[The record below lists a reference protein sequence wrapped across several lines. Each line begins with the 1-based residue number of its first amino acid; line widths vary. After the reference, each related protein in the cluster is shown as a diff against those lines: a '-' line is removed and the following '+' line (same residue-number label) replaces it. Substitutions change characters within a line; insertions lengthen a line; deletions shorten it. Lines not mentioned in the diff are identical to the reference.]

1 LKPAPAMGLM
11 QIIVELK
18 KMQSRAEAIR
28 LQGQRLGCVPTM
40 GALHEG
46 HLELMREAKR
56 RTGVVAASVFVNP
69 TQFAPAEDL
78 AKYPRDREGDLKKME
93 SAGVDIAFFPTAEA
107 MYPKGAQTW
116 VTVEEITQELE
127 GASRP
132 DHFRGVATVVL
143 KLFHLM
149 KPSLAVFG
157 QKDYQQ
163 LKVIERMVKDLDL
176 DIEIVP
182 HPTVREPDG
191 LAMSSRNRYLNPEER
206 KQATALIRAIQKA
219 QELVKQGE
227 RDPKRLVEEAKKII
241 AAEPLAKADYV
252 EVRDPETLKAIRRIE
267 RSARML
273 LAVRVGKTRLIDNAE
288 LIR

>member
-1 LKPAPAMGLM
+1 MEIISDINQM
-11 QIIVELK
+11 QV
-18 KMQSRAEAIR
+18 RAEAVR

-46 HLELMREAKR
+46 HLELMREAGR
-56 RTGVVAASVFVNP
+56 RADVTAASVFVNP
-69 TQFAPAEDL
+69 TQFAPTEDL

-107 MYPKGAQTW
+107 MYPAGAQTW

-132 DHFRGVATVVL
+132 NHFRGVTTVVL

-149 KPSLAVFG
+149 KPHLAVFG

-176 DIEIVP
+176 DVEIVA

-206 KQATALIRAIQKA
+206 KQATALIRAIQRA

-227 RDPKRLVEEAKKII
+227 RDPKRLVEAAMKII
-241 AAEPLAKADYV
+241 AVEPLAKADYV
-252 EVRDPETLKAIRRIE
+252 EVRDPETLKPIARIE
-267 RSARML
+267 KSARML
-273 LAVRVGKTRLIDNAE
+273 LAVRVGKTRLIDNAA
-288 LIR
+288 I

>member
-1 LKPAPAMGLM
+1 MGLM
-11 QIIVELK
+11 QIIVEIK
-18 KMQSRAEAIR
+18 EMQSRAETLRRA
-28 LQGQRLGCVPTM
+28 GKRLGCVPTM

-46 HLELMREAKR
+46 HLELMREAGR
-56 RTGVVAASVFVNP
+56 RTDAVAASVFVNP
-69 TQFAPAEDL
+69 TQFAPTEDL

-93 SAGVDIAFFPTAEA
+93 SAGVDIAFFPSAEA

-116 VTVEEITQELE
+116 VTVEEITKELE

-132 DHFRGVATVVL
+132 AHFRGVTTVVI

-149 KPSLAVFG
+149 KPHLAVFG

-176 DIEIVP
+176 DLEIVA

-191 LAMSSRNRYLNPEER
+191 LAMSSRNRCLDPEER
-206 KQATALIRAIQKA
+206 KQATALIRAIRRA

-227 RDPKRLVEEAKKII
+227 RDPKRLVAEAQKII
-241 AAEPLAKADYV
+241 AAEPLAKIDYIA
-252 EVRDPETLKAIRRIE
+252 VRDPETLKPISRIE
-267 RSARML
+267 AAARML
-273 LAVRVGKTRLIDNAE
+273 LAVRFGATRLIDNAE
-288 LIR
+288 LPA

>member
-1 LKPAPAMGLM
+1 MGLM

-18 KMQSRAEAIR
+18 EMQIRAEAIR

-46 HLELMREAKR
+46 HLELMREARR

-132 DHFRGVATVVL
+132 THFRGVTTVVL
-143 KLFHLM
+143 KLFHLL
-149 KPSLAVFG
+149 KPHLAVFG

-176 DIEIVP
+176 DLEIVP

-206 KQATALIRAIQKA
+206 KQATALIRAIQRA
-219 QELVKQGE
+219 QEMVKQGE

-252 EVRDPETLKAIRRIE
+252 EVRDPETLKPISRIE

-288 LIR
+288 LTM

>member
-1 LKPAPAMGLM
+1 MGLM
-11 QIIVELK
+11 QIIFELK
-18 KMQSRAEAIR
+18 EMQSRAEALR
-28 LQGQRLGCVPTM
+28 VAGKRLGCVPTM

-56 RTGVVAASVFVNP
+56 RADAVAASVFVNP
-69 TQFAPAEDL
+69 TQFAPTEDL
-78 AKYPRDREGDLKKME
+78 AKYPRDREGDLRKME

-116 VTVEEITQELE
+116 VTVEGIAQELE

-132 DHFRGVATVVL
+132 NHFRGVTTVVM

-149 KPSLAVFG
+149 KPHVSVFG

-163 LKVIERMVKDLDL
+163 LKVIERMAKDLDL
-176 DIEIVP
+176 DIEIIA

-206 KQATALIRAIQKA
+206 QQATALIRAIQRA
-219 QELVKQGE
+219 QELVKKGE
-227 RDPKRLVEEAKKII
+227 RDPKRLVEEAQRII
-241 AAEPLAKADYV
+241 TAEPLAKIDYL
-252 EVRDPETLKAIRRIE
+252 EVRDPETLKPIHRIE
-267 RSARML
+267 NSARML
-273 LAVRVGKTRLIDNAE
+273 LAVRFGATRLIDNAA
-288 LIR
+288 LPA

>member
-1 LKPAPAMGLM
+1 MGLM
-11 QIIVELK
+11 QIIVEIK
-18 KMQSRAEAIR
+18 EMQSRAETLRRA
-28 LQGQRLGCVPTM
+28 GKRLGCVPTM

-46 HLELMREAKR
+46 HLELMREAGR
-56 RTGVVAASVFVNP
+56 RTDAVAASVFVNP
-69 TQFAPAEDL
+69 TQFAPTEDL

-93 SAGVDIAFFPTAEA
+93 SAGVDIAFFPSAEA

-116 VTVEEITQELE
+116 VTVEEITKELE

-132 DHFRGVATVVL
+132 AHFRGVTTVVI

-149 KPSLAVFG
+149 KPHLAIFG

-176 DIEIVP
+176 DLEIVA

-191 LAMSSRNRYLNPEER
+191 LAMSSRNRCLDPEER
-206 KQATALIRAIQKA
+206 KQATALIRAIRRA

-227 RDPKRLVEEAKKII
+227 RDPKRLVAEAQKII
-241 AAEPLAKADYV
+241 AAEPLAKIDYIA
-252 EVRDPETLKAIRRIE
+252 VRDPETLKPISRIE
-267 RSARML
+267 AAARML
-273 LAVRVGKTRLIDNAE
+273 LAVRFGATRLIDNAE
-288 LIR
+288 LPA